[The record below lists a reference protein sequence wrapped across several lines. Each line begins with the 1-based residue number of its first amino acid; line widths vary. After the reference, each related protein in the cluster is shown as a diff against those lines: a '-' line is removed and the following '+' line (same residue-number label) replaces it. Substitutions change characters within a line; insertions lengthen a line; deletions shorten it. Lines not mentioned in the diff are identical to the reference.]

1 MPLYEFFCE
10 KCNKEVSLTLTISER
25 DKGDFKCPDCGSKN
39 LQPQMATFFSKTSRK
54 S

>member
-1 MPLYEFFCE
+1 MPQYDFYCE
-10 KCNKEVSLTLTISER
+10 KCNKEISLTLTISER
-25 DKGDFKCPDCGSKN
+25 EKGDFQCPHCNSKS